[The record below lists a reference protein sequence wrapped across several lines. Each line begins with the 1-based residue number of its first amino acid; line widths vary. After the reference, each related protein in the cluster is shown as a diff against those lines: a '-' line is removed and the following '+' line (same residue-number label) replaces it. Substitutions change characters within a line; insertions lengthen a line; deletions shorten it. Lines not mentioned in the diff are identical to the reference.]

1 MLETQ
6 RKNSLAYSTACLS
19 EQERQKAIQEL
30 SQKEAEALLYDWG
43 FWARPKQLPPS
54 WDWYIWLILSGRGFG
69 KTRTANELVVKWAS
83 EGYSPIALIGQT
95 KADVRDTMVELGDS
109 AILNI
114 SPPWFRP
121 KYEPSKRRI
130 TWPNGVIGIIYSGD
144 EPDQLRGPQHAKASV
159 DELSKFKYPQETWDN
174 LMLGL
179 RTGDNPQAIV
189 ATTPRPIKIIKNL
202 LKDKR
207 VAVTRG
213 HTLDNKANL
222 APAFLKYIVDR
233 YEGTR
238 LGRQELAGEVL
249 EDNPDAL
256 WSRSLIDENR
266 AVGHPDLI
274 RVVVGVDPPGGVTEC
289 GIVTVGL
296 ANVNGQEHGFV
307 LEDRSLHAS
316 PDGWAEAVLTGYNHN
331 KADRIVGEA
340 NFGGDMVENTILQ
353 AARSRNQYASYK
365 HVHASRGKAVR
376 AEPVVALYEQGRM
389 HHIGEF
395 PQLEDEMCE
404 WIPGETKESP
414 NRVDALV
421 WAITEL
427 MLGEPEPE
435 EAIIIYD
442 SMEAVKGLEL

>member
-1 MLETQ
+1 LLPE
-6 RKNSLAYSTACLS
+6 S
-19 EQERQKAIQEL
+19 ERQKAIQSL
-30 SQKEAEALLYDWG
+30 SQKEAEALLYDWS
-43 FWARPKQLPPS
+43 FWARPKQLPPD

-69 KTRTANELVVKWAS
+69 KTRTANELIIKWAS

-95 KADVRDTMVELGDS
+95 KADVRDTIVELGDS

-121 KYEPSKRRI
+121 EYEPSKRRL
-130 TWPNGVIGIIYSGD
+130 TWPNGVIGVIYSGD

-189 ATTPRPIKIIKNL
+189 ATTPRPIKIIKSL
-202 LKDKR
+202 LKDKK

-222 APAFLKYIVDR
+222 APAFLKYILGR

-256 WSRSLIDENR
+256 WQRSLIDESR
-266 AVGHPDLI
+266 DTSHPDLV

-289 GIVTVGL
+289 GIVVVGI
-296 ANVNGQEHGFV
+296 ANMNGQEHGFV

-331 KADRIVGEA
+331 RADRIVGEA

-353 AARSRNQYASYK
+353 AAKSRNQQASYK

-376 AEPVVALYEQGRM
+376 AEPVVALYEQGRI

-395 PQLEDEMCE
+395 PLLEDEMCE
-404 WIPGETKESP
+404 WIPGETRESP

-435 EAIIIYD
+435 EAVIIYD
-442 SMEAVKGLEL
+442 AMEAVKELEL

>member
-1 MLETQ
+1 L
-6 RKNSLAYSTACLS
+6 LS
-19 EQERQKAIQEL
+19 EQERQKAIQSL
-30 SQKEAEALLYDWG
+30 TDKEAEELLYDWG
-43 FWARPKQLPPS
+43 FWARPNQLPPD

-69 KTRTANELVVKWAS
+69 KTRTANELIVKWAG

-95 KADVRDTMVELGDS
+95 KADVRDTIVELGDS
-109 AILNI
+109 AILKI
-114 SPPWFRP
+114 SPPWFYP
-121 KYEPSKRRI
+121 EYEPSKRRL
-130 TWPNGVIGIIYSGD
+130 TWPNGVIGVIYSGD

-179 RTGDNPQAIV
+179 RIGDNPQAIV

-207 VAVTRG
+207 VAITRG
-213 HTLDNKANL
+213 HTLDNRANL
-222 APAFLKYIVDR
+222 APAFLKYILDR

-256 WSRSLIDENR
+256 WKRSLIEESR
-266 AVGHPDLI
+266 ATMHPDLI

-289 GIVTVGL
+289 GIVVAGI
-296 ANVNGQEHGFV
+296 ANVNGQEHGYV
-307 LEDRSLHAS
+307 LEDRSLHSS
-316 PDGWAEAVLTGYNHN
+316 PDGWAEAVLTGYNRN

-340 NFGGDMVENTILQ
+340 NFGGDMVENTIMQ
-353 AARSRNQYASYK
+353 AAKSRNQQASYK

-376 AEPVVALYEQGRM
+376 AEPVVALYEQGRI

-404 WIPGETKESP
+404 WIPGETRESP

-442 SMEAVKGLEL
+442 SMEQVRDLELV

>member
-1 MLETQ
+1 M
-6 RKNSLAYSTACLS
+6 LS
-19 EQERQKAIQEL
+19 EQERQKAIQSL
-30 SQKEAEALLYDWG
+30 TDKEAEELLYDWG
-43 FWARPKQLPPS
+43 FWARPNQLPPD

-69 KTRTANELVVKWAS
+69 KTRTANELIVKWAG

-95 KADVRDTMVELGDS
+95 KADVRDTIVELGDS
-109 AILNI
+109 AILKI
-114 SPPWFRP
+114 SPPWFYP
-121 KYEPSKRRI
+121 EYEPSKRRL
-130 TWPNGVIGIIYSGD
+130 TWPNGVIGVIYSGD

-179 RTGDNPQAIV
+179 RIGDNPQAIV

-207 VAVTRG
+207 VAITRG
-213 HTLDNKANL
+213 HTLDNRANL
-222 APAFLKYIVDR
+222 APAFLKYILDR

-256 WSRSLIDENR
+256 WKRSLIEKSR
-266 AVGHPDLI
+266 ATMHPDLI

-289 GIVTVGL
+289 GIVVAGI
-296 ANVNGQEHGFV
+296 ANVNGQEHGYV
-307 LEDRSLHAS
+307 LEDRSLHSS
-316 PDGWAEAVLTGYNHN
+316 PDGWAEAVLTGYNRN

-340 NFGGDMVENTILQ
+340 NFGGDMVENTIMQ
-353 AARSRNQYASYK
+353 AAKSRNQQASYK

-376 AEPVVALYEQGRM
+376 AEPVVALYEQGRI

-404 WIPGETKESP
+404 WIPGETRESP

-442 SMEAVKGLEL
+442 SMEQVRDLELV

>member
-1 MLETQ
+1 LLT
-6 RKNSLAYSTACLS
+6 
-19 EQERQKAIQEL
+19 EQERQRAIQGL
-30 SQKEAEALLYDWG
+30 TDREAESLLYDWA
-43 FWARPKQLPPS
+43 FWARPKQLPPD

-83 EGYSPIALIGQT
+83 EGYSPIALLGQT
-95 KADVRDTMVELGDS
+95 KADVRDTIVELGDS

-114 SPPWFRP
+114 SPPWFYP
-121 KYEPSKRRI
+121 EYEPSKRRL
-130 TWPNGVIGIIYSGD
+130 TWPNGVIGVIYSGD

-179 RTGDNPQAIV
+179 RIGDNPQAIV

-222 APAFLKYIVDR
+222 APTFLKYILGR

-256 WSRSLIDENR
+256 WKRSLIEESR
-266 AVGHPDLI
+266 AITHPDLI

-289 GIVTVGL
+289 GIVVVGI

-353 AARSRNQYASYK
+353 AAKARNQSASYK
-365 HVHASRGKAVR
+365 QVHASRGKAVR
-376 AEPVVALYEQGRM
+376 AEPVVALYEQGRI

-404 WIPGETKESP
+404 WIPGETRESP

-427 MLGEPEPE
+427 MLNEPELE
-435 EAIIIYD
+435 EAITSYD
-442 SMEAVKGLEL
+442 SMQLVKGLELA